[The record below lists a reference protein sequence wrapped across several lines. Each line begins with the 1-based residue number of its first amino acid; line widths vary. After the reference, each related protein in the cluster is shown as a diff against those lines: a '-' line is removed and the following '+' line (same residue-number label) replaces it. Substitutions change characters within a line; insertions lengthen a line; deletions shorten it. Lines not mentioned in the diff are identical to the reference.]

1 MDNGIGNIATDQSPT
16 AAVCEHLA
24 LYGAAP
30 QYGEP
35 DTREI
40 WDREEAMA
48 GLDQVIRLLAH
59 SVAPDGL
66 QLADERE
73 NLLWGF
79 VNTLHAQMQ
88 RLDRAVDKLMPELR
102 ELERGQDGTEINSLE
117 LETLTQRAQNLGD
130 RRDAF
135 ETLRDLAADGYNV
148 ETGDTWRP
156 RHGSHT
162 SINRRLTSAA
172 IEARDFV
179 RARKDRET
187 RAHLPDGTLI
197 AIAGGK
203 HVENVDI
210 IWTTLDQVRAKYGD
224 MVLVHGGSDGVEKL
238 AARWAET
245 RGVDQIVCKPDWN
258 RHNRAAP
265 FKRNDEMLNL
275 LPKGIVAFPGSGITE
290 NLIDK
295 ARKLGIPVHRV
306 AA

>member
-1 MDNGIGNIATDQSPT
+1 MHNDIATYQSLT
-16 AAVCEHLA
+16 AAICEHLA

-30 QYGEP
+30 QDGEP
-35 DTREI
+35 DTREV
-40 WDREEAMA
+40 WDRDEAIA
-48 GLDQVIRLLAH
+48 GVEQVIRLLAH
-59 SVAPDGL
+59 TVAPHGV

-88 RLDRAVDKLMPELR
+88 RLDRAVDKLTPELR

-135 ETLRDLAADGYNV
+135 ETLRDLAATGYNV
-148 ETGDTWRP
+148 ETGETWRP
-156 RHGSHT
+156 RNGSHT
-162 SINRRLTSAA
+162 SLNRRLTSAA

-203 HVENVDI
+203 QVEDVDI
-210 IWTTLDQVRAKYGD
+210 IWSTLDHVRAKYGD
-224 MVLVHGGSDGVEKL
+224 MVLVHGGSPGVEKI

-245 RGVDQIVCKPDWN
+245 KGVDQIICKPDWN

-290 NLIDK
+290 NLVDK
-295 ARKLGIPVHRV
+295 ARKLGIPVYRI

>member
-1 MDNGIGNIATDQSPT
+1 MNPIICCIPP
-16 AAVCEHLA
+16 AAAICDHLA

-30 QYGEP
+30 QDGET
-35 DTREI
+35 DSRDI

-48 GLDQVIRLLAH
+48 GLEQVIRLLAH
-59 SVAPDGL
+59 TVAPDGV

-88 RLDRAVDKLMPELR
+88 RLDRAVDKLTPELR
-102 ELERGQDGTEINSLE
+102 ELERGQDGTEINSFE
-117 LETLTQRAQNLGD
+117 LETVIQRVQNFGD

-135 ETLRDLAADGYNV
+135 ETLRDLAADGYQV
-148 ETGDTWRP
+148 ETGQTWRP

-162 SINRRLTSAA
+162 SLNGKLTSAV

-203 HVENVDI
+203 QVEDVDF
-210 IWTTLDQVRAKYGD
+210 IWSTLERVRAKYGD
-224 MVLVHGGSDGVEKL
+224 MVLVHGGSAGVEKV
-238 AARWAET
+238 AARWAESK
-245 RGVDQIVCKPDWN
+245 GVHQIVCKPDWN

-265 FKRNDEMLNL
+265 FKRNDELLNL
-275 LPKGIVAFPGSGITE
+275 LPKGVVAFPGGGITE
-290 NLIDK
+290 NLVDK
-295 ARKLGIPVHRV
+295 ARQLGIPVHRV